1 MLECW
6 NEDPKSRPSFSNL
19 KERFE
24 GLMSESDGYLDFDEI
39 NEDSIYYKVPSFNS
53 QGDDEIDV
61 AESQNID
68 DNDDQLQTIEFDV

>member
-6 NEDPKSRPSFSNL
+6 SEDPKSRPSFSNL

-24 GLMSESDGYLDFDEI
+24 SLMSESDGYLDFDEI

-53 QGDDEIDV
+53 QGDK
-61 AESQNID
+61 ESVVKDNID
-68 DNDDQLQTIEFDV
+68 EDVNHCTAAEFN